1 MPQDNTFDPY
11 RMWLGIPPE
20 EQPPHH
26 YRLLG
31 VRLFEENADVIAN
44 AADSRMIH
52 LKTFQSGRYSA
63 LSQQLLNAVS
73 TAKLCL
79 LNPEAKAAYDGQLRQ
94 AIRARSAMVE
104 RPLSPPQQPVQP
116 PPPQPP
122 QQPPS
127 RQPPPPQSPP
137 VQPPTFHGPVSQS
150 ATFQPPAAPPVP
162 APKPIRAE
170 ATTESPSGAEL
181 AKIPSS
187 RVSSYVY
194 RRRRTSM
201 LTATIVVTVLAV
213 ILAVAILTMAM

>member
-11 RMWLGIPPE
+11 RIWLGIPPE

-31 VRLFEENADVIAN
+31 VRLFETSADVIAN

-79 LNPEAKAAYDGQLRQ
+79 LNPQAKAAYDGQLQQ
-94 AIRARSAMVE
+94 AIRARSAQVE
-104 RPLSPPQQPVQP
+104 RPLSPPLQP
-116 PPPQPP
+116 PPSQSAPWQPP
-122 QQPPS
+122 PQSPLPQS
-127 RQPPPPQSPP
+127 PPPQSPP
-137 VQPPTFHGPVSQS
+137 VQPPASAPGPS
-150 ATFQPPAAPPVP
+150 A
-162 APKPIRAE
+162 
-170 ATTESPSGAEL
+170 ESPLGAEL
-181 AKIPSS
+181 AKIGNR

-194 RRRRTSM
+194 RRRRTS
-201 LTATIVVTVLAV
+201 LAAATVVVTILAV
-213 ILAVAILTMAM
+213 ILGSVILLMAM